1 MEAAMRNVL
10 AAGAVVILSL
20 LVTAAAAAMPTA
32 QPTRAEETTRNPLP
46 KEKLLGTRLVD
57 SDANFSMDVPAFGW
71 RWVTLTTPGDVTRAT
86 YAAEDPTGTR
96 RFLVL
101 VLDFQLRTLLPSFLA
116 EIKKSQPDMGDGLV
130 FEDVAVPEGAKRFRF
145 DVHTAVSARTLHCE
159 VYLVAT
165 GRPVE
170 LQVCSPDAAEPAELP
185 AWLASFRTIYPVEPA
200 AESSWPWRWALS
212 LPAILFAAFRAFR
225 RKQSDAPVTLHLE

>member
-1 MEAAMRNVL
+1 
-10 AAGAVVILSL
+10 
-20 LVTAAAAAMPTA
+20 
-32 QPTRAEETTRNPLP
+32 
-46 KEKLLGTRLVD
+46 
-57 SDANFSMDVPAFGW
+57 
-71 RWVTLTTPGDVTRAT
+71 VTRAT

-101 VLDFQLRTLLPSFLA
+101 VLDFQLRTLRPSFLA
-116 EIKKSQPDMGDGLV
+116 GIKKSQPELGDGLV

-145 DVHTAVSARTLHCE
+145 DVQTPVSGSTLHCE

-212 LPAILFAAFRAFR
+212 LSAILSAAFFAFR